1 MRTLA
6 IGAAL
11 ALILGAG
18 GSLFS
23 SPAGGLAGD
32 ETKPV
37 LRVLIVGAHPDDPD
51 DTGGTAALYVA
62 LGHVVK
68 MVSLTNGNAG
78 HQSQGGGP
86 LARRRAEEGRRAGAV
101 VGAEYQVLDNDDGE
115 LMPTLENRRLLIR
128 LIREFRPDVIFGP
141 RPNDYHPDH
150 RYTAVL
156 LQDAAYMV
164 TVPNVEPQTPHL
176 AKNPVFM
183 YVSDSFQK
191 PAPFRPDVAVDITGV
206 VEKKLDMLDCH
217 ESQMY
222 EWLPFNRG
230 VLADVPRDRA
240 ARRAWLGA
248 ARKPAFAKEADLCRE
263 VLTKMYGAER
273 AAKVV
278 YAEGFECS
286 EYGAPLTAD
295 NLKVLFPFSRE
306 RRGGCP

>member
-1 MRTLA
+1 MRALTL
-6 IGAAL
+6 GAAL
-11 ALILGAG
+11 AFVLGAA
-18 GSLFS
+18 SPLLS
-23 SPAGGLAGD
+23 SPAGTLAG
-32 ETKPV
+32 EGTKPV

-86 LARRRAEEGRRAGAV
+86 LARRRAEEARRAGAAI
-101 VGAEYQVLDNDDGE
+101 GAEYQVLDNDDGE
-115 LMPTLENRRLLIR
+115 LLPTLENRRLLIR

-191 PAPFRPDVAVDITGV
+191 PAPFRPDVAVDITAV

-240 ARRAWLGA
+240 ARRAWLGT
-248 ARKPAFAKEADLCRE
+248 ARKTAFAKEADLGRE
-263 VLTKMYGAER
+263 ILTKLYGAER

-278 YAEGFECS
+278 YAESFECS
-286 EYGAPLTAD
+286 EYGAPLKPD
-295 NLKVLFPFSRE
+295 NLKVLFPFFPE
-306 RRGGCP
+306 R

>member
-1 MRTLA
+1 MRALTL
-6 IGAAL
+6 GAAL
-11 ALILGAG
+11 AFVLGAA
-18 GSLFS
+18 SPLFS
-23 SPAGGLAGD
+23 SPAGTVAGG

-51 DTGGTAALYVA
+51 DTGGTAAKYIA

-86 LARRRAEEGRRAGAV
+86 LARRRAEEARRAGAAI
-101 VGAEYQVLDNDDGE
+101 GAEYRVLDNDDGE
-115 LMPTLENRRLLIR
+115 LLPTLENRRLLIR

-150 RYTAVL
+150 RYTAIL

-191 PAPFRPDVAVDITGV
+191 PAPFRPDVAVDISDV

-230 VLADVPRDRA
+230 ALADVPGEAA
-240 ARRAWLGA
+240 ARRAWLGVS
-248 ARKPAFAKEADLCRE
+248 RKPAFAKEADLCRE
-263 VLTKMYGAER
+263 ILTKLYGAAR
-273 AAKVV
+273 AAKVI
-278 YAEGFECS
+278 YAESFEAS
-286 EYGAPLTAD
+286 EYGSPLTPD
-295 NLKVLFPFSRE
+295 NLKVLFPFFPE
-306 RRGGCP
+306 R